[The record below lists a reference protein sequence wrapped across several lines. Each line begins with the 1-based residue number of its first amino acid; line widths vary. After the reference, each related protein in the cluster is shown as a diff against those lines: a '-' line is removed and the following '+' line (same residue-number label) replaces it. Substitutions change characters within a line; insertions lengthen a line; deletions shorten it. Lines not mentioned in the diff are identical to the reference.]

1 MWKLN
6 NKYKNDYHK
15 NKESLSIQYWDVN
28 NINRSAMTPK
38 LPVSNFEWIKDTSQ
52 SNKDFIKNYNEER
65 GEEYSPEVDVQ
76 YIKKLHGLHIEL
88 SFLPER
94 MKIEKIEKLVANLH
108 DDTEYVIHIKNL
120 KHALNNGLELK
131 KKLMQLNLI

>member
-1 MWKLN
+1 
-6 NKYKNDYHK
+6 
-15 NKESLSIQYWDVN
+15 
-28 NINRSAMTPK
+28 MTPK

-52 SNKDFIKNYNEER
+52 SNKHFIKNYNEER

-76 YIKKLHGLHIEL
+76 YIKKLHGLHIDL
-88 SFLPER
+88 SFLSER